1 MYSWYE
7 PHSPKASSEK
17 ELQLVL
23 YWTISSNT
31 MNVFSNSLCYQP
43 VLYWTISSN
52 TMNSILLC
60 YQPVLYWTI
69 SSNTMNVFSIS
80 LCYQPVLYWTIS
92 SNTMNVFS
100 ISLCYQPVLYWTII
114 SNTMNVFSEYP
125 VNFLTPHLTF
135 LLHGSMHR
143 QIISHNVRGTVH
155 AIGVCHMHGYYMCQ
169 VHP

>member
-52 TMNSILLC
+52 TMNSIL
-60 YQPVLYWTI
+60 
-69 SSNTMNVFSIS
+69 